1 MTEGINLGQP
11 AEPRQDANR
20 FIFDLVAALILF
32 MTALAGACAPL
43 YLAGYNMIFG
53 SAGAADAASSRS
65 AFHAQSKR
73 SMAFVVGNLFSAGV
87 MVSAGLCH
95 LLGEAIRD
103 MNRLQLDRRILEA
116 EQAGVDAQTTL
127 ENLTSLTFAHEFP
140 WATFLCGCG
149 LLVTLVADKFATV
162 MSSRTNMD
170 IPTCCSGVPMSSPG
184 EISRQLSGGAH
195 TVEMYH
201 RVGASANGGHTGHVH
216 GQAVGELGEFGEG
229 GEGGEARPTAKR
241 EGIIASVD
249 YGLSSAPPNG
259 SSNGLN
265 PLSAATPLMPSHR
278 HANSSPSKST
288 KKPVSFITAMLM
300 GVALCFHSLLEG
312 AALGAQET
320 ITNSLHI
327 FIAIVSHKGL
337 AAYALGSSL
346 VESRVDMEKFW
357 KVIVPFTLASPAGI
371 FLGFLLSELAQGMGA
386 AAASALASGT
396 FLFVAFMEVI
406 PRELELDDY
415 NVFLKLAALLAGFAC
430 MSLLA
435 IYA

>member
-1 MTEGINLGQP
+1 MTEGISLGLGQ
-11 AEPRQDANR
+11 ATEPRQDANR
-20 FIFDLVAALILF
+20 FIFDLGAALVLF
-32 MTALAGACAPL
+32 LTALAGACAPL
-43 YLAGYNMIFG
+43 YLAGYNMIFRSPG
-53 SAGAADAASSRS
+53 GADVASQRP

-73 SMAFVVGNLFSAGV
+73 SVAFVIGNLFSAGV

-103 MNRLQLDRRILEA
+103 MNRIQLDRRILEA
-116 EQAGVDAQTTL
+116 EQAGGDAQTTL
-127 ENLTSLTFAHEFP
+127 ENLTSSTFAHEFP

-162 MSSRTNMD
+162 MSSGTNMD
-170 IPTCCSGVPMSSPG
+170 IPTCCSGIPVPSPG
-184 EISRQLSGGAH
+184 GISRQLSGGAYS
-195 TVEMYH
+195 VEMYH
-201 RVGASANGGHTGHVH
+201 RVGASANGGHR
-216 GQAVGELGEFGEG
+216 QDAEDEG
-229 GEGGEARPTAKR
+229 GEGLPPAKR
-241 EGIIASVD
+241 EGDVAAMD
-249 YGLSSAPPNG
+249 HEFSSTPPNG
-259 SSNGLN
+259 SANA
-265 PLSAATPLMPSHR
+265 LSASNPLMPSHR
-278 HANSSPSKST
+278 HANASSSKST

-371 FLGFLLSELAQGMGA
+371 FLGFLLSEVAKGMGA

-415 NVFLKLAALLAGFAC
+415 NVFLKLAALLAGFAA

-435 IYA
+435 IWA

>member
-1 MTEGINLGQP
+1 MTDV
-11 AEPRQDANR
+11 AEPRQDAYNDASR

-43 YLAGYNMIFG
+43 YLAGYNMIFRSPG
-53 SAGAADAASSRS
+53 ADAASQRP
-65 AFHAQSKR
+65 AFHAHAKR
-73 SMAFVVGNLFSAGV
+73 SLAFVVGNLFSAGV

-103 MNRLQLDRRILEA
+103 MNRIQLDRRILEA

-127 ENLTSLTFAHEFP
+127 ENLTSSTFAHEFP

-170 IPTCCSGVPMSSPG
+170 IPTCCSGVPVSSPG
-184 EISRQLSGGAH
+184 GISRQLSGGAYS
-195 TVEMYH
+195 VEMYH
-201 RVGASANGGHTGHVH
+201 RVGASGMANVHVH
-216 GQAVGELGEFGEG
+216 GQDDGEGEG
-229 GEGGEARPTAKR
+229 GQAPSTATLSTAKR
-241 EGIIASVD
+241 EGDAQAEHE
-249 YGLSSAPPNG
+249 LSSTPP
-259 SSNGLN
+259 SN
-265 PLSAATPLMPSHR
+265 PLMPSHR
-278 HANSSPSKST
+278 HGNSNTNTNSNSMGGSSIKST

-371 FLGFLLSELAQGMGA
+371 FLGFLLSELARGMGA

-415 NVFLKLAALLAGFAC
+415 NVFLKLTALLAGFAA

-435 IYA
+435 IWA

>member
-1 MTEGINLGQP
+1 LQGGIPPPVLHQP
-11 AEPRQDANR
+11 AEPHADANR
-20 FIFDLVAALILF
+20 FVFDLVAAFILF
-32 MTALAGACAPL
+32 LTALAGACAPL

-53 SAGAADAASSRS
+53 SS
-65 AFHAQSKR
+65 AEGDRLSAYHGGQSSKR

-103 MNRLQLDRRILEA
+103 MNRIQLERRIMDAEEA
-116 EQAGVDAQTTL
+116 GDDAQSTL
-127 ENLTSLTFAHEFP
+127 ANLTSLTFAHEFP

-149 LLVTLVADKFATV
+149 LLVTLVADKVATV

-170 IPTCCSGVPMSSPG
+170 IPMTCCGVPPG
-184 EISRQLSGGAH
+184 PGIHRQLSGGGGG
-195 TVEMYH
+195 VEMAYH
-201 RVGASANGGHTGHVH
+201 QVGGVGSGGSGGVRHPHHVH
-216 GQAVGELGEFGEG
+216 GSDNEEETGGDSSKRQAGNAGS
-229 GEGGEARPTAKR
+229 TAP
-241 EGIIASVD
+241 GS
-249 YGLSSAPPNG
+249 LSTPLSPSNG
-259 SSNGLN
+259 SSNGVSI
-265 PLSAATPLMPSHR
+265 LSSGGKKK
-278 HANSSPSKST
+278 SS
-288 KKPVSFITAMLM
+288 VSFITAMLM

-346 VESRVDMEKFW
+346 VESRVNMEKFW

-371 FLGFLLSELAQGMGA
+371 LLGFLLSELAKGMGA

-406 PRELELDDY
+406 PRELELEDY
-415 NVFLKLAALLAGFAC
+415 NVFLKLAALLAGFAA

-435 IYA
+435 IWA